1 MMDVSQQQ
9 LLLFILGDP
18 GRGDSTTKKLEK
30 KEEPGEHKWKF
41 YAAKVSGFF
50 HSVFFFF
57 FLKKIGICLFLRTP
71 TESN

>member
-18 GRGDSTTKKLEK
+18 GRGDATIKTLEK
-30 KEEPGEHKWKF
+30 KEEPGQNKWKF

-50 HSVFFFF
+50 HSVFI
-57 FLKKIGICLFLRTP
+57 IGICLYKSAFF
-71 TESN
+71 

>member
-18 GRGDSTTKKLEK
+18 GRGDATIKTLEK
-30 KEEPGEHKWKF
+30 KEEPGENKWF

-50 HSVFFFF
+50 HSVFIFIYFF
-57 FLKKIGICLFLRTP
+57 
-71 TESN
+71 